1 MNDRKSARQPVF
13 TKIDGSE
20 LDLETE
26 LAAWKQVSDLVDVQ
40 RQMIIQRECDG
51 MPELNRRLA
60 QAFADASRMRQA
72 SGPPILKLRTDPR
85 AIELDR
91 LQRRV
96 RTAAAINRDLI
107 GDVLAYVNFS
117 LELLCPH
124 ATSPVYN
131 QEGRLARRP
140 VTTAVNRSA

>member
-1 MNDRKSARQPVF
+1 MNDQQSQRQPVF
-13 TKIDGSE
+13 TKIDRSE
-20 LDLETE
+20 IDIEAE
-26 LAAWKQVSDLVDVQ
+26 LTAWNQVSDLIDLQ
-40 RQMIIQRECDG
+40 RQMIINRECEG

-60 QAFADASRMRQA
+60 QAFADASRMRKA
-72 SGPPILKLRTDPR
+72 SGSPLLRLRTDPR

-96 RTAAAINRDLI
+96 RTAAAISRDLI

-117 LELLCPH
+117 LELLCPQ

-131 QEGRLARRP
+131 QDGRLARRP
-140 VTTAVNRSA
+140 VATAVNRSA

>member
-1 MNDRKSARQPVF
+1 MSNQQSPGQPVF
-13 TKIDGSE
+13 TKIDRSE
-20 LDLETE
+20 IDIETE
-26 LAAWKQVSDLVDVQ
+26 LAAWKQVSNLVDLQ
-40 RQMIIQRECDG
+40 RQMIIQRECEG

-60 QAFADASRMRQA
+60 QAFADASRMRRT

-96 RTAAAINRDLI
+96 RAAAAINRDLI
-107 GDVLAYVNFS
+107 GDVLAYVSFS
-117 LELLCPH
+117 LELLCPQ